1 MGYDEFLNHLEKKEN
16 NENKEGLI
24 NNSYILY
31 IDENVPFHD
40 DPYIHGYSKPL
51 CEKKVFF
58 HEINKFFRIIE
69 KKFKK
74 KVIIAGYPR
83 SNYKE
88 NYFEGR
94 KIISGKT
101 ISLVKNSKMVLMH
114 NSTAV
119 NYAIMYKKP
128 IIFINSDNYLLH
140 YNLSIKALA
149 AELNLTDINLSKNIN
164 NISQPLINNDR
175 YRHYFKIL
183 VNAHNNNESKKF

>member
-1 MGYDEFLNHLEKKEN
+1 MMIPIFMVIQNHCVKKR
-16 NENKEGLI
+16 
-24 NNSYILY
+24 Y
-31 IDENVPFHD
+31 
-40 DPYIHGYSKPL
+40 
-51 CEKKVFF
+51 F
-58 HEINKFFRIIE
+58 HEINKFLE
-69 KKFKK
+69 LLKKNLKK
-74 KVIIAGYPR
+74 GNYCRVSR

-175 YRHYFKIL
+175 YRHYFKKYIKA
-183 VNAHNNNESKKF
+183 NAHNNNESKSFELLYKYLINIYSKCIV